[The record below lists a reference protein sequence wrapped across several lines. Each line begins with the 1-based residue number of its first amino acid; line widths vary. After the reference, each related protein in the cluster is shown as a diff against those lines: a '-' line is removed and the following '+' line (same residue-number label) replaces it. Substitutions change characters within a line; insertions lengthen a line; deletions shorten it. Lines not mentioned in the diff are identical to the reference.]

1 MQNAETFSFEREL
14 NSRCKKMFSDSRRV
28 LANPESA
35 EIPPFNEVKKMYR
48 LIDPFNESFNSYK
61 EIKSMLSNKNLKE
74 TDKSKL
80 REELEKSI
88 KKVDKAGEALID
100 KFQVWVEY
108 GIYRETLMKAA
119 EEINMNK
126 VADNNTITVDNNI

>member
-1 MQNAETFSFEREL
+1 MPDAKTFSFESDL
-14 NSRCKKMFSDSRRV
+14 NLRYKKMLSDSRKV
-28 LANPESA
+28 LANPGSA

-80 REELEKSI
+80 REELEKST
-88 KKVDKAGEALID
+88 KEVNKAGESLIK
-100 KFQVWVEY
+100 KFPIWAEY
-108 GIYRETLMKAA
+108 GIYRETLMKAT
-119 EEINMNK
+119 EEINMDK
-126 VADNNTITVDNNI
+126 VADNNTITADK